1 MTSMSLW
8 DRFNRTDITLLKH
21 YRSLEIKEKINMD
34 ILSFIL
40 GMSIVVVI
48 AVAVVAVIAFV
59 KVNKTNKEI
68 ETIHTVIGNEVER
81 MNRNREDDVRN
92 LYSTLDSRLDK
103 LESKITISRKA

>member
-1 MTSMSLW
+1 
-8 DRFNRTDITLLKH
+8 
-21 YRSLEIKEKINMD
+21 MD

-68 ETIHTVIGNEVER
+68 ETIHTIMSGEFER
-81 MNRNREDDVRN
+81 VNRDMTELDRRVH
-92 LYSTLDSRLDK
+92 SVLDSRLDK
-103 LESKITISRKA
+103 LESKITSRKA

>member
-1 MTSMSLW
+1 
-8 DRFNRTDITLLKH
+8 
-21 YRSLEIKEKINMD
+21 MD

-68 ETIHTVIGNEVER
+68 ETIHTIMGNEFER
-81 MNRNREDDVRN
+81 SNRNREEDIKNDQNNAIEFIRKQIDLNLDV
-92 LYSTLDSRLDK
+92 K
-103 LESKITISRKA
+103 PFFVK

>member
-1 MTSMSLW
+1 
-8 DRFNRTDITLLKH
+8 
-21 YRSLEIKEKINMD
+21 MD

-68 ETIHTVIGNEVER
+68 ETIHTIMSNEFER
-81 MNRNREDDVRN
+81 SNRNREDDIKNV
-92 LYSTLDSRLDK
+92 YSTLDSRLDK
-103 LESKITISRKA
+103 LESKITTSRKA

>member
-1 MTSMSLW
+1 MSV
-8 DRFNRTDITLLKH
+8 RVQFPPQVQH
-21 YRSLEIKEKINMD
+21 YRSLEIKGKINMD

-68 ETIHTVIGNEVER
+68 ETIHTIIGNEVER

-103 LESKITISRKA
+103 LESKITTSRKA